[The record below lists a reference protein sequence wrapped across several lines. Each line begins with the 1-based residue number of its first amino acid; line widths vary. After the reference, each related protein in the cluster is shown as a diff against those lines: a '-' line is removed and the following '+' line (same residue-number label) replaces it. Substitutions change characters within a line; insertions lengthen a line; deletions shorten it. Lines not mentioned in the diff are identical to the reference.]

1 MIWRLMEGGGIIK
14 CRNKNNLEKKMKFE
28 KEFANLLFRNAI
40 IFIDSAIGYINRGLG
55 DYVNMIQAI
64 VNLQFAMELAL
75 KSSVVTNCGIRT
87 ILVGKQS
94 AMSDT
99 EIEELYATNK
109 LKIREYD
116 DIKNYTKG
124 TACLYNFERK
134 EYQYME
140 MFQKYR
146 NSVLHS
152 SYIFTEEE
160 KQNVE
165 KNIIYA
171 LIHILGILMS
181 EETGIENRI
190 FMQEY
195 LNDSQYAILLNNPI
209 YNQELHS
216 FLKKEYEELY
226 TCPYCST
233 KTMTI
238 DYKCARCF
246 NIFSDHNFF
255 QYVNCGYC
263 GADMVIC
270 DAANIEGNN
279 NYIRGLCLNCGNDTT
294 VYKCPKCGQYINA
307 ELFDNT
313 RCHEGFCSI
322 FRM

>member
-1 MIWRLMEGGGIIK
+1 
-14 CRNKNNLEKKMKFE
+14 MKFE
-28 KEFANLLFRNAI
+28 NEFAQLLFKNAI
-40 IFIDSAIGYINRGLG
+40 IFVDSAIGYINRGL
-55 DYVNMIQAI
+55 DNYVNMIQAI

-75 KSSVVTNCGIRT
+75 KSSVVINCGIRT

-94 AMSDT
+94 VMSDT

-124 TACLYNFERK
+124 RNHLYNFERK

-152 SYIFTEEE
+152 SYIFNEQE
-160 KQNVE
+160 KQGVE
-165 KNIIYA
+165 KEIIYA

-181 EETGIENRI
+181 EETEIANRK

-195 LNDSQYAILLNNPI
+195 LNGSQYAVLLQNPI
-209 YNQELHS
+209 YNQELYS
-216 FLKKEYEELY
+216 FLKKEYEDLY

-246 NIFSDHNFF
+246 NIFSDRHFF

-263 GADMVIC
+263 GEDMVIC
-270 DAANIEGNN
+270 DAANIECNN
-279 NYIRGLCLNCGNDTT
+279 NYIRGLCLKCGNDTM
-294 VYKCPKCGQYINA
+294 VYKCPKCGQYVNA
-307 ELFDNT
+307 ELFDKT
-313 RCHEGFCSI
+313 KCRVDFCSV
-322 FRM
+322 F